1 MDMAGRPEANIN
13 WDEVGYMLEAGCTGT
28 EVAASIGIHP
38 NTLYNRVKEE
48 FNCDFSDYLQE
59 KRSKGNQSLKIAQYE
74 AAVKDKDRSML
85 IWLGKQRLDQKDK
98 TDNVNTHNGGVNII
112 MKPASYEVK

>member
-1 MDMAGRPEANIN
+1 MGRPQANIDWN
-13 WDEVGYMLEAGCTGT
+13 EVADLLQAGCSGA
-28 EVAASIGIHP
+28 EIASYIGISDATIYDRCETDHGI
-38 NTLYNRVKEE
+38 K
-48 FNCDFSDYLQE
+48 FSEYSRQM
-59 KRSKGNQSLKIAQYE
+59 KAKGDSLLRKAQFD